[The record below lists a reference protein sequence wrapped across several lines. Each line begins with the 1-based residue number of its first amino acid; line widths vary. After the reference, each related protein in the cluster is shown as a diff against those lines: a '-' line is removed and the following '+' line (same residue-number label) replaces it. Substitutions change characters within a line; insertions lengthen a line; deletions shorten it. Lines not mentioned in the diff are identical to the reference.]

1 MFGNVLWF
9 NDKLGYGFIGNKN
22 INSDIFFHFK
32 EIQMD
37 EFKTLKEGDYVK
49 FNFDKELTKATN
61 VELIRKGKDIYGN
74 KNIRKKFK

>member
-1 MFGNVLWF
+1 
-9 NDKLGYGFIGNKN
+9 
-22 INSDIFFHFK
+22 
-32 EIQMD
+32 MD
-37 EFKTLKEGDYVK
+37 GFKTLKEGDYVK